1 MAKAA
6 EQDEPPD
13 LVVEVTMGPWGRFDL
28 GVTGAPGGMGA
39 ASHSANPADAAMR
52 PSTSVDHPA
61 YQRPGTPP
69 TTLRFAHCRE
79 RG

>member
-1 MAKAA
+1 M
-6 EQDEPPD
+6 
-13 LVVEVTMGPWGRFDL
+13 TMGPWGRFDL

-52 PSTSVDHPA
+52 PSTSVDHPV
-61 YQRPGTPP
+61 YQRRAISP
-69 TTLRFAHCRE
+69 TTPSAPLTSE

>member
-52 PSTSVDHPA
+52 PSTSVDHPV
-61 YQRPGTPP
+61 YQRPGIPP
-69 TTLRFAHCRE
+69 TTLCPLTRE

>member
-1 MAKAA
+1 M
-6 EQDEPPD
+6 
-13 LVVEVTMGPWGRFDL
+13 VVEETMGPWGRFDL

-52 PSTSVDHPA
+52 PSTSVDHPV
-61 YQRPGTPP
+61 YQRRGIPP
-69 TTLRFAHCRE
+69 TTLRFMRGRE

>member
-52 PSTSVDHPA
+52 PSTSVDRRV
-61 YQRPGTPP
+61 YQRPGATP
-69 TTLRFAHCRE
+69 TTAKRPLTSE